1 MWQNLDNVE
10 SQRFIEAFII
20 LVSIKYFHFERLKVI
35 LLQRLLLFKKNYFT
49 VILFI
54 IAKYYL

>member
-49 VILFI
+49 VILFRL
-54 IAKYYL
+54 AK